1 LDLFHLSNDFTFQGV
16 PAGAVRHKMIG
27 EGLDQATIEYNI
39 LTFHPTYF
47 SSFFSFLDLSLVPIE
62 IKLQ

>member
-27 EGLDQATIEYNI
+27 EGLDQATIEYISSLFI
-39 LTFHPTYF
+39 LLISHRSFHF
-47 SSFFSFLDLSLVPIE
+47 
-62 IKLQ
+62 